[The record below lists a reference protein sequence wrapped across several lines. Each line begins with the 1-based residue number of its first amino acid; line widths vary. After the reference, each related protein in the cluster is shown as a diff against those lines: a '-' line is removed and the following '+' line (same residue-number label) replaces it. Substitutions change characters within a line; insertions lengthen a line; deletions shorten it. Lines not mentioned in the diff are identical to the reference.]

1 MRLIKELLYK
11 NIIKVVSIFL
21 VLILV
26 CTYIGLVIAR
36 YNYYKN
42 YYDMFNKPEFSNA
55 SFVDIGDYVRYGYDS
70 LEEQARTMQKI
81 PQHYVFDKARRRYFK
96 DNDIYS
102 DLKKLSAVDNVYYYY
117 GVPANYARNWENRQS
132 SVFAM
137 SNDTYK
143 LLFQRPLSSGKNFE
157 DTEQTS
163 KYPNAVVCGP
173 IYDDVSVGDDI
184 PITAEYIPVS
194 EFSSVSYYQASSSQI
209 ISKEYKVHVIGK
221 ISYPYKTL
229 NQLPPYQR
237 QLNYDLFNTNDNA
250 IIMLDND
257 FTLNYFSDI
266 SVKSYPGESIVS
278 YKKGASAK
286 DMEEFRAYCD
296 KMTSGHIDKLYKK
309 FDIKRHGGLPRIYV
323 NGKDVVARPYNNSVS
338 ESYDYAI
345 NNLNSETKARLLPV
359 ALVIGAIGIIA
370 SCFAAVLMV
379 RKKRKDIC
387 IYYFCGCTKS
397 KVYLLYLS
405 ITAASVLAVG
415 ILSSVFMYV
424 YNNISFF
431 FNSGDNSEIFTI
443 LGSILHVDFNMSFID
458 FQSNCYIAVW
468 LYLLVVFVILSVL
481 IYFLTAKRKY
491 MLIDFYNKLKI

>member
-26 CTYIGLVIAR
+26 CTYIGLIIAR

-55 SFVDIGDYVRYGYDS
+55 SFVGIESSVSSGYDS
-70 LEEQARTMQKI
+70 LREQARTMQKI

-117 GVPANYARNWENRQS
+117 TLPLGAQGFV
-132 SVFAM
+132 M

-266 SVKSYPGESIVS
+266 SVKSYPGYYSIVS
-278 YKKGASAK
+278 YKKSASAK

-309 FDIKRHGGLPRIYV
+309 FGIKYGMSRIYV
-323 NGKDVVARPYNNSVS
+323 NGEERVERPYNNSVS

-345 NNLNSETKARLLPV
+345 NNLNSETKERLLLV
-359 ALVIGAIGIIA
+359 ALVIGVIGIIA

>member
-42 YYDMFNKPEFSNA
+42 YYDMFNIPEFSNA
-55 SFVDIGDYVRYGYDS
+55 SFVGIDSSVSSGYDS
-70 LEEQARTMQKI
+70 LRTEARTMQKI
-81 PQHYVFDKARRRYFK
+81 PQHYDFQEAQLKYFK
-96 DNDIYS
+96 NNDIYS

-117 GVPANYARNWENRQS
+117 TLPLELDLDGFV
-132 SVFAM
+132 M

-157 DTEQTS
+157 DTKQTS

-173 IYDDVSVGDDI
+173 HFDDVSVGDDI
-184 PITAEYIPVS
+184 PITAEYTPVS
-194 EFSSVSYYQASSSQI
+194 EFSSVSYYQVSSSQI

-229 NQLPPYQR
+229 SQLPPYET
-237 QLNYDLFNTNDNA
+237 QLNYGLYNICDDA

-296 KMTSGHIDKLYKK
+296 KITSAHISEVYKK
-309 FDIKRHGGLPRIYV
+309 FDIKMRGGLPRIYV

-345 NNLNSETKARLLPV
+345 NNLNSETKTRLLPV
-359 ALVIGAIGIIA
+359 ALVIGVIGIIA
-370 SCFAAVLMV
+370 SCFAAVLMI

>member
-26 CTYIGLVIAR
+26 CTYIGLIIAR

-55 SFVDIGDYVRYGYDS
+55 SFVGIPSFVRGGYYS
-70 LEEQARTMQKI
+70 LEEQAQTMQKI
-81 PQHYVFDKARRRYFK
+81 PRNYYFDKARYRYFK

-117 GVPANYARNWENRQS
+117 TLPLGAQGFV
-132 SVFAM
+132 M

-173 IYDDVSVGDDI
+173 RFDDVSVGDDI
-184 PITAEYIPVS
+184 PITAEYLPVS
-194 EFSSVSYYQASSSQI
+194 EISSVSYYQASENLEEQLV
-209 ISKEYKVHVIGK
+209 SKEYKVHVIGK

-229 NQLPPYQR
+229 SQLPPHET
-237 QLNYDLFNTNDNA
+237 QLNNVLLNTCDNA

-266 SVKSYPGESIVS
+266 SVKSYPGDSIVS
-278 YKKGASAK
+278 YKKGATAK

-296 KMTSGHIDKLYKK
+296 KITSAHISEVYKK
-309 FDIKRHGGLPRIYV
+309 FDIKMRGGLPRMYV

-345 NNLNSETKARLLPV
+345 NNLNSETKTRLLPV
-359 ALVIGAIGIIA
+359 ALVIGVIGIIA
-370 SCFAAVLMV
+370 SCFAAVLMI

>member
-36 YNYYKN
+36 YNYRKN
-42 YYDMFNKPEFSNA
+42 YFDMFNKPELSNA
-55 SFVDIGDYVRYGYDS
+55 SFVGIESSVSDGYDS
-70 LEEQARTMQKI
+70 LREQARTMQKI
-81 PQHYVFDKARRRYFK
+81 PPHYDFQEAQLKYFK

-117 GVPANYARNWENRQS
+117 TLPLELDLDGFV
-132 SVFAM
+132 M

-173 IYDDVSVGDDI
+173 SYDDVSVGDDI

-194 EFSSVSYYQASSSQI
+194 KFSSSSYYQVSSSQI

-229 NQLPPYQR
+229 SQLPPNET
-237 QLNYDLFNTNDNA
+237 QLYILFNTCDDA

-266 SVKSYPGESIVS
+266 SVKSYPGDSIVS

-296 KMTSGHIDKLYKK
+296 KITSAHISEVYKK
-309 FDIKRHGGLPRIYV
+309 FDIKMRGVPRMYV

-338 ESYDYAI
+338 ESYDFAI
-345 NNLNSETKARLLPV
+345 NNLNSETKTRLLPV
-359 ALVIGAIGIIA
+359 ALVIGVIGIIA
-370 SCFAAVLMV
+370 SCFAAVLMI

-431 FNSGDNSEIFTI
+431 FNYGDNSEIFKT

>member
-1 MRLIKELLYK
+1 
-11 NIIKVVSIFL
+11 
-21 VLILV
+21 
-26 CTYIGLVIAR
+26 
-36 YNYYKN
+36 
-42 YYDMFNKPEFSNA
+42 MFNKPEFSNA
-55 SFVDIGDYVRYGYDS
+55 SFVGIPSFVRGGYYS
-70 LEEQARTMQKI
+70 LEEQAQTMQKI
-81 PQHYVFDKARRRYFK
+81 PRNYYFDKARYRYFK

-173 IYDDVSVGDDI
+173 SYDDVSVGDDI

-194 EFSSVSYYQASSSQI
+194 KFSSVSYYQVSSSTR

-229 NQLPPYQR
+229 SQLPPHET
-237 QLNYDLFNTNDNA
+237 QLNNVLLNTCDNA

-266 SVKSYPGESIVS
+266 SVKSYPGDSIVS
-278 YKKGASAK
+278 YKKGATAK

-296 KMTSGHIDKLYKK
+296 KITSAHISEVYKK
-309 FDIKRHGGLPRIYV
+309 FDIKMRGGLPRMYV

-345 NNLNSETKARLLPV
+345 NNLNSETKTRLLPV
-359 ALVIGAIGIIA
+359 ALVIGVIGIIA
-370 SCFAAVLMV
+370 SCFAAVLMI